1 MTLSEFVESKTYKTI
16 MKYVYGWGAS
26 VVLAGALFKIQ
37 HYPGAGPML
46 VAGMST
52 EVLIFFL
59 SAFEP
64 LHEEP
69 DWTLVY
75 PELAGMTNELDDD
88 LPRDNYGVQRDSRL
102 SNVAQTPPPQPAS
115 QPAQTQQQMPAAQE
129 GAEQAQG
136 GAQTHGGYPAPGG
149 QRTYALERFD
159 ELLEKAE
166 LGPDLFVKMGEGIQ
180 RLSNTAEDL
189 NKMQDVVA
197 ANENYAANMNNASES
212 ARQLSETFNS
222 SSDVVQSSTSSMS
235 EASLKAAE
243 KMEQTGDDLSSAARE
258 SAETIKHSFT
268 EASKNG
274 AAKIEQSFDGFSEA
288 AKSSSDN
295 LAQSAENAGK
305 HLIDTANETG
315 SMLSQSYQQLISE
328 MEGSM
333 QNLKSGN
340 QTYIEQI
347 DIQNKHL
354 TALNSIYELQMQ
366 NLNQQN
372 EQSEQLYS
380 KANQAIE
387 NMSAAVGDTQKY
399 KEELNRLNDNLTA
412 LNNVYGNMLSSF
424 NLNANE

>member
-37 HYPGAGPML
+37 HYPGAGAML

-75 PELAGMTNELDDD
+75 PELAGMTNDLDDD
-88 LPRDNYGVQRDSRL
+88 LPRQDYGIQRDSRL
-102 SNVAQTPPPQPAS
+102 FNVSEAPPPAPTQAAP
-115 QPAQTQQQMPAAQE
+115 TQQAPAPQRSGEAQP
-129 GAEQAQG
+129 QG
-136 GAQTHGGYPAPGG
+136 VAPAGGGYPPAGG
-149 QRTYALERFD
+149 QKTYALERFD

-197 ANENYAANMNNASES
+197 ANENYAANMHNASES

-268 EASKNG
+268 EASKNS
-274 AAKIEQSFDGFSEA
+274 AAKIEQSFDGFSDA
-288 AKSSSDN
+288 AKSSSEN
-295 LAQSAENAGK
+295 LAQNAEKAGQ
-305 HLIDTANETG
+305 HLLDAANETG
-315 SMLSQSYQQLISE
+315 SVLSQSYQQLISE
-328 MEGSM
+328 MESSM

-340 QTYIEQI
+340 QSYIEQI
-347 DIQNKHL
+347 DVQNKHL

-372 EQSEQLYS
+372 EQSQELYN

-399 KEELNRLNDNLTA
+399 KEELNKLNDNLAA

-424 NLNANE
+424 NLNVNE